1 MVVFDGCSSP
11 GSDEPPAFHDFIQV
25 INADLK
31 NLGFEVKMAKLEHD
45 GSEWVGL
52 ANTISDDAMKKAPGL
67 GLAELEFFSGCV
79 RERGKR
85 ERGRG
90 KRKERERERK
100 EERERER
107 EGEERFV
114 INYTLLKLLKWGNCL

>member
-1 MVVFDGCSSP
+1 MVVFDGCFSP

-25 INADLK
+25 INVDLK

-67 GLAELEFFSGCV
+67 GLAELEFFSDCV

-85 ERGRG
+85 EREREM
-90 KRKERERERK
+90 KERERER
-100 EERERER
+100 EEGRKRREIR
-107 EGEERFV
+107 
-114 INYTLLKLLKWGNCL
+114 N

>member
-1 MVVFDGCSSP
+1 MDGSSP

-31 NLGFEVKMAKLEHD
+31 DLGFEVKMAKLEHD

-85 ERGRG
+85 ERGGG
-90 KRKERERERK
+90 K
-100 EERERER
+100 RER
-107 EGEERFV
+107 EGGRKRKERFV

>member
-85 ERGRG
+85 EREI
-90 KRKERERERK
+90 K
-100 EERERER
+100 ERERER
-107 EGEERFV
+107 EGGREIR
-114 INYTLLKLLKWGNCL
+114 N

>member
-1 MVVFDGCSSP
+1 MDGSSP

-31 NLGFEVKMAKLEHD
+31 DLGFEVKMAKLEHD

-85 ERGRG
+85 ERG
-90 KRKERERERK
+90 

-107 EGEERFV
+107 GGRKRKERFV